1 MPVVFAVVGIA
12 LSAASA
18 VGGGIMAY
26 QQGKSEEK
34 MYKYQ
39 QAVAKQQA
47 ELTQR
52 TAEQNVRLTQTAAAQ
67 DTKQLQRKYMVLA
80 GEQTAA
86 RAASG
91 IGGGSVSEGD
101 IATDIF
107 RTQKL
112 DESTVRYNADVASWN
127 INNQAAL
134 EKWGLSTQAAQYGM
148 AAKQAKKAGTI
159 GLVTGILGGASSVAK
174 GYSSYKGYGKGKTD

>member
-1 MPVVFAVVGIA
+1 MPVVFAFVGIA

-52 TAEQNVRLTQTAAAQ
+52 TAEQNVRLTQTQAAQ
-67 DTKQLQRKYMVLA
+67 ETKQLQRKYSVLA

-91 IGGGSVSEGD
+91 IGGGSVTEGD

-134 EKWGLSTQAAQYGM
+134 EKWGLSTQATQYGM

-174 GYSSYKGYGKGKTD
+174 GYSSYKGYGKGKT

>member
-1 MPVVFAVVGIA
+1 MPVALAVVGIA
-12 LSAASA
+12 LSVTSA

-26 QQGKSEEK
+26 QQGKSEEE
-34 MYKYQ
+34 MNKYN

-47 ELTQR
+47 MLAQR
-52 TAEQNVRLTQTAAAQ
+52 TAEQNVRLTQTEAAE

-80 GEQTAA
+80 GEQRAA

-101 IATDIF
+101 IATDLF

-112 DESTVRYNADVASWN
+112 DESTVRYNADVASWG

-134 EKWGLSTQAAQYGM
+134 EKWGLSTQATQYGM
-148 AAKQAKKAGTI
+148 AAKQARKAGNI
-159 GLVTGILGGASSVAK
+159 GLATGILGGASSVAK
-174 GYSSYKGYGKGKTD
+174 GYYDYKGYGKGK